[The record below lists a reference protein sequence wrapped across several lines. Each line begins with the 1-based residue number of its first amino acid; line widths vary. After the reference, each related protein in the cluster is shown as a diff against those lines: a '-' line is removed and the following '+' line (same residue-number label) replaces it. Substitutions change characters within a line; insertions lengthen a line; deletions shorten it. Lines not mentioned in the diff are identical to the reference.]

1 MQREGGRELAV
12 FDDGGNLTLEVSR
25 EVDGR
30 NVWAPDVGR
39 RLETEW

>member
-1 MQREGGRELAV
+1 MQREGGRELVV

-25 EVDGR
+25 EVGGGK
-30 NVWAPDVGR
+30 VWAPDVGR